1 MQGIS
6 HVWLPEASVLTQ
18 ASSCWWSHMGT
29 ETTTDVEELQSYGP
43 WGTIS
48 GWWLT
53 CPSEKYESQLGWW
66 HSQLNGSQKNHVP
79 NHQPDIIKKTFWRLV
94 CKLSKTSFR
103 GLRND
108 GTRKVIIILWNCF
121 FAIFKQR
128 YRKWRNEE
136 LWTLF
141 GQWCTQFQKKLQMFA
156 NSWLTCSKV
165 GWFTFWIPFI
175 PRETPRLSKI
185 NIIRMAGMWGF
196 PWVSSFIHEILD
208 VLLKHGL
215 IAGLSI
221 PVLFHRSWK
230 NSWTVSE
237 TSWKTTRTMV
247 GLGIS
252 SWLVMIRACQK
263 LPSCTLNMA
272 MDNPPSSSVFIFRC
286 PKTFPATY
294 VSLSED
300 RIHKSTSTRLLELLM
315 A

>member
-1 MQGIS
+1 MFDYQKPQSWPRLHPVDGHIW
-6 HVWLPEASVLTQ
+6 VPKQQQMLK
-18 ASSCWWSHMGT
+18 SCKAMGHG
-29 ETTTDVEELQSYGP
+29 ELYLVG
-43 WGTIS
+43 
-48 GWWLT
+48 GWPAPLKNMKVSWDDDI
-53 CPSEKYESQLGWW
+53 PNWMEV
-66 HSQLNGSQKNHVP
+66 KNHVP

-230 NSWTVSE
+230 KSWTVSE
-237 TSWKTTRTMV
+237 ISWKTTRTMV